1 MSAQRVPLKTRP
13 PRRLRCYFGL
23 PIILWARTAC
33 SGTQGRQA
41 RDTAVTNFCKFQYLR
56 RGHPTC
62 EIRKKK
68 PQVRRL
74 TPERRGF
81 CLHFGSIVFE
91 ALFPGF
97 TLSAILPARLS
108 AASGSRVLFLESLS
122 SIGGV
127 AGGGRDHL
135 QTKALRWSLRSPFA
149 FRGGRFFSPARRLKS
164 YWPMKFYTRATR
176 DSVVSCFWCIFA
188 PPCS

>member
-13 PRRLRCYFGL
+13 PSGLRCYFGL
-23 PIILWARTAC
+23 PILLWARTAC
-33 SGTQGRQA
+33 RCTQGRQA
-41 RDTAVTNFCKFQYLR
+41 RGTTVATFCKFQYLR

-68 PQVRRL
+68 PQVGRI
-74 TPERRGF
+74 TPERRAF
-81 CLHFGSIVFE
+81 CLHFGRIVFE

-97 TLSAILPARLS
+97 TLSAILPSRLS

-127 AGGGRDHL
+127 AVGGRDHL
-135 QTKALRWSLRSPFA
+135 QTKALRRSLRSPFA

-164 YWPMKFYTRATR
+164 YWPMSLEETDDTVPMDDF
-176 DSVVSCFWCIFA
+176 
-188 PPCS
+188 